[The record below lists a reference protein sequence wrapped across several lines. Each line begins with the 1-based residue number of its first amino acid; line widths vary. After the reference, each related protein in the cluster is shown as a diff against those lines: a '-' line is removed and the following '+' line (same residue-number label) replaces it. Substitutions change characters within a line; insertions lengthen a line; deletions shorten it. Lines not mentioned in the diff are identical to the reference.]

1 MTYDQSLTGSLAGVA
16 RGQPQSR
23 GGQEGGTT
31 TPLHLSA
38 WDERNLLA
46 NVDRC
51 RAEGIAIRDWWRSA
65 EATGSVTDRF
75 ELSEVQNRPDTGYS
89 FFATAPLPS
98 GPLPVMGDVPNVFYD
113 QPKGRWDLKDW
124 TGNVREFAFRYFSR
138 ISSFEL
144 PQEVVPEGTPSP
156 PPPFNLLSWC
166 PTGFVTKEGF
176 GYQQLYYKL
185 RATGEVGRFPE
196 AERFAIVDQRELAT
210 KYEWVVAIVDIF
222 NFVLS
227 FPSNPNLPRFGI
239 PMKQSQYII
248 FSDAFVVDET
258 DPAPGLRGRFQFGYA
273 MLKPRHDDSI
283 LVYGPG
289 QFDAGFQLF
298 TFTVQDDGTVRVNMP
313 FVVNRPT
320 QILSIS
326 LVPLDWGIRAA
337 EILTLGRASR
347 WLEPLHALVDSLP
360 WRPGSFDPVFAS
372 IDLLNFVTLGQ
383 ASRQLCISKDQL
395 EKFFLVFHFAQ
406 YYTMITGT
414 LLTWRQIDDWM
425 DPANI
430 PLWVKT
436 GRSA

>member
-1 MTYDQSLTGSLAGVA
+1 MTSVNDPSLAGF
-16 RGQPQSR
+16 SY
-23 GGQEGGTT
+23 E
-31 TPLHLSA
+31 
-38 WDERNLLA
+38 ERNILA
-46 NVDRC
+46 NVDSC
-51 RAEGIAIRDWWRSA
+51 LAQGIAIMDWWRRA
-65 EATGSVTDRF
+65 EATGSITESF
-75 ELSEVQNRPDTGYS
+75 ELTQVPNRPDKGYS

-113 QPKGRWDLKDW
+113 QPKGRWDLRHW
-124 TGNVREFAFRYFSR
+124 TGNVREFALRYFTR

-144 PQEVVPEGTPSP
+144 PQEVVPEGTPTP

-166 PTGFVTKEGF
+166 PQAFVTKEGF

-185 RATGEVGRFPE
+185 RATGEIGRFPA
-196 AERFAIVDQRELAT
+196 AESFTIVDQRELAT

-227 FPSNPNLPRFGI
+227 FPPNPDLPRFGF

-248 FSDAFVVDET
+248 FSDAFLVDET
-258 DPAPGLRGRFQFGYA
+258 DPAPGLRGRYQFGYA

-298 TFTVQDDGTVRVNMP
+298 TFTVQDAGTVRVNMP

-326 LVPLDWGIRAA
+326 LDPLDWAIRGA
-337 EILTLGRASR
+337 EILTCGLAKPL
-347 WLEPLHALVDSLP
+347 LEPLHAVLDDLP
-360 WRPGSFDPVFAS
+360 GRPGGFDPVFTS
-372 IDLLNFVTLGQ
+372 IDLLNLVTLGQ
-383 ASRQLCISKDQL
+383 ASRQFCISKDQL
-395 EKFFLVFHFAQ
+395 EKFFLVFHSEQ
-406 YYTMITGT
+406 YYTMITGS
-414 LLTWRQIDDWM
+414 LLTWRQVGDWQ

-436 GRSA
+436 GRSV

>member
-1 MTYDQSLTGSLAGVA
+1 MSSVDDKSLAGF
-16 RGQPQSR
+16 SY
-23 GGQEGGTT
+23 E
-31 TPLHLSA
+31 
-38 WDERNLLA
+38 ERNLLSQ
-46 NVDRC
+46 VDHC
-51 RAEGIAIRDWWRSA
+51 LAEGIAIRDWWRRA
-65 EATGSVTDRF
+65 EATGHITDRF
-75 ELSEVQNRPDTGYS
+75 VLTQVPNRPDKGYS

-113 QPKGRWDLKDW
+113 QPKGRWDLRHW
-124 TGNVREFAFRYFSR
+124 TGNVREFALRYFTR

-144 PQEVVPEGTPSP
+144 PQEVVPEGTPTP

-166 PTGFVTKEGF
+166 PQAFVTKEGF

-185 RATGEVGRFPE
+185 RATGEIGRFP
-196 AERFAIVDQRELAT
+196 AAASFAIVDQRELAT
-210 KYEWVVAIVDIF
+210 KYEWVVANVDIF

-227 FPSNPNLPRFGI
+227 FPPNPDLPRFGV

-248 FSDAFVVDET
+248 FSDAFLLDET
-258 DPAPGLRGRFQFGYA
+258 DPAPDLRGCYQFGYA

-298 TFTVQDDGTVRVNMP
+298 TFTVHGDGAVRVNMP

-326 LVPLDWGIRAA
+326 LDPLDWAIRGA
-337 EILTLGRASR
+337 EILTGGLAKPL
-347 WLEPLHALVDSLP
+347 LEPLHAVLDGLP
-360 WRPGSFDPVFAS
+360 GRPGGFDPVFAS
-372 IDLLNFVTLGQ
+372 IDLANLLTFGQ

-395 EKFFLVFHFAQ
+395 EKFFLVFHSEQ
-406 YYTMITGT
+406 YYTMITGS
-414 LLTWRQIDDWM
+414 LLTWRQVDDWL

-430 PLWVKT
+430 PLWVQT

>member
-1 MTYDQSLTGSLAGVA
+1 MTTVLQPGTAAGSG
-16 RGQPQSR
+16 SFTW
-23 GGQEGGTT
+23 E
-31 TPLHLSA
+31 
-38 WDERNLLA
+38 ERNLLSQ
-46 NVDRC
+46 VDRC
-51 RAEGIAIRDWWRSA
+51 LAEGIAIRDWWLWA
-65 EATGSVTDRF
+65 AATGNIPDRF
-75 ELSEVQNRPDTGYS
+75 ELSQVPNRPDKGYS

-113 QPKGRWDLKDW
+113 QPKGRWDLRHW
-124 TGNVREFAFRYFSR
+124 TANVREFALRYFTR

-144 PQEVVPEGTPSP
+144 PQEVVPEGTPSL
-156 PPPFNLLSWC
+156 PPPFDLLSWC
-166 PTGFVTKEGF
+166 PRVFVTKEGF

-185 RATGEVGRFPE
+185 RATGEIGRFPE
-196 AERFAIVDQRELAT
+196 AESFAIVDQRELAT
-210 KYEWVVAIVDIF
+210 KYEWVVANVDIF

-227 FPSNPNLPRFGI
+227 FPPNPDLPRFGF

-248 FSDAFVVDET
+248 FSDAFLVDET
-258 DPAPGLRGRFQFGYA
+258 APAPDVRGRYQFGYA

-326 LVPLDWGIRAA
+326 LDPLDWAIRGA
-337 EILTLGRASR
+337 EILTGGLAKPL
-347 WLEPLHALVDSLP
+347 LEPLHALLDDLP

-372 IDLLNFVTLGQ
+372 IDLLNLATLGQ

-395 EKFFLVFHFAQ
+395 EKFFLVFHFEQ
-406 YYTMITGT
+406 YYTMITGS
-414 LLTWRQIDDWM
+414 LLTWRQVDDWL

-436 GRSA
+436 GRSDA